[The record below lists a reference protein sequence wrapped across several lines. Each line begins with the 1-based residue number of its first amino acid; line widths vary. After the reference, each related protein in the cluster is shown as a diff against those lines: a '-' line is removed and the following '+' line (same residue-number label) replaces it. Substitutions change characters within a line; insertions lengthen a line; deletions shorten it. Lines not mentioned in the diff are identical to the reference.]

1 MEPTSTRIP
10 PDPDFDR
17 LCALLK
23 GIELP
28 RRAGQ
33 RPGVVVFESKPR
45 RIDQVNVVKLRAV
58 RRLPAVPDLRRLELV
73 VSDLRLAEGR
83 DEVYVASIT
92 RLANQPGV
100 WRHRVEV
107 PGNEHYDGPWL
118 EGDTRF
124 NDSELPGYIGVLK
137 HFYQDPESV
146 SPKMRFLSGVLV
158 RGLVPVEK
166 KELGNEPCV
175 FISLRSQAPG
185 VYVIEA
191 RRVIGRTHVTVFA
204 TRVLRTQMH
213 QLEADALAAFRSDLR
228 ELLRDTD
235 IWSDRLDT
243 ETDQAPHIQ
252 RAWQRYG
259 RDAVQL
265 FGEAPSR
272 LDLFGRSRALV
283 EKSIAGFLSEYSL
296 KDLGAI

>member
-1 MEPTSTRIP
+1 MEHTSTRIP
-10 PDPDFDR
+10 PDPDFER
-17 LCALLK
+17 LRAPLED
-23 GIELP
+23 IELKM
-28 RRAGQ
+28 RLGQ
-33 RPGVVVFESKPR
+33 RPGVVVFESAPR

-58 RRLPAVPDLRRLELV
+58 RRLPAAPDLRRLELV
-73 VSDLRLAEGR
+73 VSDLRLAEGH
-83 DEVYVASIT
+83 DEVYVASII
-92 RLANQPGV
+92 RLANQPDV
-100 WRHRVEV
+100 WRRCVEV
-107 PGNEHYDGPWL
+107 PGNEYYDGPWHK
-118 EGDTRF
+118 GDTRF

-137 HFYQDPESV
+137 HFYQDPEAV
-146 SPKMRFLSGVLV
+146 SLKMRFLSGVLV
-158 RGLVPVEK
+158 RGLVPIEK
-166 KELGNEPCV
+166 KELGDEPGV
-175 FISLRSQAPG
+175 LITLRSQAPG

-213 QLEADALAAFRSDLR
+213 PLEADARAAFRSDLR

-252 RAWQRYG
+252 RAWERYG

-272 LDLFGRSRALV
+272 LDLFGRSRAPV
-283 EKSIAGFLSEYSL
+283 EKSIAGFLSEYSPR
-296 KDLGAI
+296 DLGAF

>member
-33 RPGVVVFESKPR
+33 RPGVVVFESEPR
-45 RIDQVNVVKLRAV
+45 RIDQVNAVKLRAV

-73 VSDLRLAEGR
+73 VSDLRLAEGH
-83 DEVYVASIT
+83 DEVYVASII
-92 RLANQPGV
+92 RLVNQPDV
-100 WRHRVEV
+100 WRRRVEV
-107 PGNEHYDGPWL
+107 PGNEYYDGPWHK
-118 EGDTRF
+118 GDTRF
-124 NDSELPGYIGVLK
+124 SDNELPGQVGVLK
-137 HFYQDPESV
+137 HFYQDPEAV

-158 RGLVPVEK
+158 QGPVPVEK
-166 KELGNEPCV
+166 DEIEDTPGTLL
-175 FISLRSQAPG
+175 SLRNRTPG
-185 VYVIEA
+185 VYVVEA
-191 RRVIGRTHVTVFA
+191 RRMIGRTVPTVLA
-204 TRVLRTQMH
+204 TRVVRTQTH
-213 QLEADALAAFRSDLR
+213 ANDERALAGFKSDLR
-228 ELLRDTD
+228 ELIRDTD
-235 IWSDRLDT
+235 AWSKQLDL
-243 ETDQAPHIQ
+243 EPDQAPRIQ
-252 RAWQRYG
+252 RAWERYG

-283 EKSIAGFLSEYSL
+283 EKSIAGFLSEYSPR
-296 KDLGAI
+296 DLGAI